1 MLCRNTL
8 ACVPLATRCL
18 ASKNLQRTFTTAF
31 HLPCK
36 FRAGNAFPW
45 LSRIWRGPAPSKVF
59 RPTAASWSGTMST
72 DSSGSSSASDSDD
85 QTQPDDG
92 GDRQQSSDGS
102 DDSTAPPKVQVT
114 VNSGSP
120 NRAAMQRYGKKHYH
134 CPYTP
139 GDVSSYSLFFTCV
152 HMHVSSLKVNIS
164 HLFLTLS
171 LSLSLLI
178 IAVYVSVFILSLSPP
193 L

>member
-1 MLCRNTL
+1 MPSPMPCVTWCCHVRLL
-8 ACVPLATRCL
+8 AMHMRTRGNKVKC
-18 ASKNLQRTFTTAF
+18 
-31 HLPCK
+31 HLLNRLLGK

-120 NRAAMQRYGKKHYH
+120 NRAARQRYGKKHYH
-134 CPYTP
+134 RPYTP
-139 GDVSSYSLFFTCV
+139 GDVSSYSLFFACRNYAL
-152 HMHVSSLKVNIS
+152 HHIC
-164 HLFLTLS
+164 
-171 LSLSLLI
+171 
-178 IAVYVSVFILSLSPP
+178 A
-193 L
+193 